1 MTEIEM
7 ETDIKKKLKFGEEI
21 SYLLLSCLFLIIICS
36 HQMLRTIEIFEFW
49 ISDSVRSWQ

>member
-1 MTEIEM
+1 M

-36 HQMLRTIEIFEFW
+36 HQMLRTIEIFEIW